1 MRDKALRR
9 IIPAVFLTSTAVIA
23 GWLRIRP
30 QREPNPDRPAAAPL
44 QPTVTPLPEPGPTP
58 APSAS
63 STNEVPA
70 RFIVVPEPSFV
81 QIPRSALA
89 ASLWFGAAIVLC
101 IVAAGVVSSAQQ
113 TAFHDLAP
121 LFAIA
126 VPGLIVAGIGAAAW
140 LKRDQARRWPRWLWR
155 FSLLFAAIIV
165 SFIAAD
171 INFTAVE
178 FDGTGQLG
186 SVLLWLLAIGLAF
199 AAAGQR
205 SDPTTVK
212 LTEPIRRSE
221 VIVFIA
227 IVALAFALR
236 AIDLEHI
243 PGVVLGDETKYAV
256 AARYLTEHQQ
266 IKPFTTGSDGHW
278 NFYLQII
285 GLFLQ
290 LFGQTITAM
299 RLPSVL
305 AGILGIVALYAVVRQ
320 LWGRRPA
327 LIAAALMATYHQNIH
342 YSRVGF
348 NSIDDPLFL
357 ALVFGCAWLAWRTG
371 RRRAWL
377 MTALAAG
384 LSQYFFVGGRLV
396 LLQLAVLAVFW
407 LITDRHRVRAQA
419 LNIAVAVSVFI
430 CIITPILYFW
440 AIRPN
445 DYMSSLNAKNI
456 YRSGW
461 VPAAMQANNESEVD
475 VLWGQLRD
483 VMTSFSFGSDEG
495 FYWAQTM
502 LTPIM
507 SILAVIALA
516 YFVAHSREGPYFW
529 VVSSLALVILFGG
542 ILMVS
547 PTAGS
552 HRLLG
557 SSPLIYGAIAVAI
570 DRAWG
575 WFERRAPHPKLIGV
589 YGLLVIALL
598 MNADARYYFVNYL
611 TKNEL
616 RSPDVPFHVIQE
628 YLFALEPR
636 TEPQPLQ
643 IVCVGLNAD
652 FCRGTTLDFLAR
664 PLLARADVITDLPST
679 DSVPPRGTKLQV
691 VIINASMTQEVE
703 RARQRYATVTPQ
715 NLSDPLNRILF
726 VAFEI
731 QPYQ

>member
-1 MRDKALRR
+1 MRHKVLRR
-9 IIPAVFLTSTAVIA
+9 IIPAVFLTGAAVIA

-30 QREPNPDRPAAAPL
+30 QRGPNPDRPAAALLP
-44 QPTVTPLPEPGPTP
+44 PTVTPSPEPGPTP
-58 APSAS
+58 APAAS
-63 STNEVPA
+63 PTTEAPT
-70 RFIVVPEPSFV
+70 RFIVVPVPSFI
-81 QIPRSALA
+81 QIPRSMVTA
-89 ASLWFGAAIVLC
+89 ALWFGAAIILC

-113 TAFHDLAP
+113 AVFHSLTP
-121 LFAIA
+121 LFVVAALGVIVVGIA
-126 VPGLIVAGIGAAAW
+126 GAVW
-140 LKRDQARRWPRWLWR
+140 LKRDQARAWPRWLWR
-155 FSLLFAAIIV
+155 FNFLFAAIIV
-165 SFIAAD
+165 SFVAAD
-171 INFTAVE
+171 INFNAVE

-186 SVLLWLLAIGLAF
+186 SVLLWLAAIGLAF
-199 AAAGQR
+199 AAAWQR
-205 SDPTTVK
+205 SGPSTVK
-212 LTEPIRRSE
+212 LTQPITRSE

-243 PGVVLGDETKYAV
+243 PSVVMGDETKYAV

-285 GLFLQ
+285 GLSVQ
-290 LFGQTITAM
+290 LLGPTITAI
-299 RLPSVL
+299 RVPSVL
-305 AGILGIVALYAVVRQ
+305 AGLLGIIALYAVVRQ

-357 ALVFGCAWLAWRTG
+357 ALVFACAWLAWRTG

-377 MTALAAG
+377 MTALAGG

-396 LLQLAVLAVFW
+396 LLQLGALAVFW
-407 LITDRHRVRAQA
+407 LITDRRRVQAQA
-419 LNIAVAVSVFI
+419 MNIAIAIGVFV

-440 AIRPN
+440 AARPD
-445 DYMSSLNAKNI
+445 DYMASLNAKNI

-461 VPAAMQANNESEVD
+461 LPAAMQANNESQVE

-516 YFVAHSREGPYFW
+516 YCVAHSREGPYFW
-529 VVSSLALVILFGG
+529 IVSSLALLLLFGG

-557 SSPLIYGAIAVAI
+557 SGPLIYGAIALAL

-575 WFERRAPHPKLIGV
+575 YFERHIRYPKIIGAYGV
-589 YGLLVIALL
+589 IVIGLL
-598 MNADARYYFVNYL
+598 MTADAQYYFVNYL

-616 RSPDVPFHVIQE
+616 RSPDMPFHVIQE

-643 IVCVGLNAD
+643 LVCVGLNAD
-652 FCRGTTLDFLAR
+652 FCQGTTLDFLAR
-664 PLLARADVITDLPST
+664 PLLARAEVTTDVPSI
-679 DSVPPRGTKLQV
+679 DAVPPTGTKLQV
-691 VIINASMTQEVE
+691 VIINASMTQDVE
-703 RARQRYATVTPQ
+703 RAKQRYATVTPQ
-715 NLSDPLNRILF
+715 NLSDTLGTVWF

-731 QPYQ
+731 QPHQ

>member
-1 MRDKALRR
+1 MRDKVLRR
-9 IIPAVFLTSTAVIA
+9 IIPAVFLASAAVIA

-30 QREPNPDRPAAAPL
+30 QHGPNPDRPAAAPL
-44 QPTVTPLPEPGPTP
+44 QPTITRWPEPNPTP

-63 STNEVPA
+63 STNDVPA
-70 RFIVVPEPSFV
+70 RLIVVPAPSFI
-81 QIPRSALA
+81 QIPRSVLA
-89 ASLWFGAAIVLC
+89 AALWFGAAIVLC
-101 IVAAGVVSSAQQ
+101 IVAAGVMSSARQA
-113 TAFHDLAP
+113 AFQALAP

-126 VPGLIVAGIGAAAW
+126 APGLMAAGIGAAAW
-140 LKRDQARRWPRWLWR
+140 LKRDQTRRWPRGLWR
-155 FSLLFAAIIV
+155 FSLLFAAIV
-165 SFIAAD
+165 ASFIAAD
-171 INFTAVE
+171 INFNAAE

-186 SVLLWLLAIGLAF
+186 SVLLWLSAIGLAW
-199 AAAGQR
+199 AAAWRR

-212 LTEPIRRSE
+212 PAEPVTSRE
-221 VIVFIA
+221 VIILIA

-256 AARYLTEHQQ
+256 AARYLVEHRQ
-266 IKPFTTGSDGHW
+266 IKPFTTGADGHW

-285 GLFLQ
+285 GLSLR
-290 LFGQTITAM
+290 LFGQTLTAI
-299 RLPSVL
+299 RLPSVF
-305 AGILGIVALYAVVRQ
+305 AGTLSIIALYDIVRQ

-327 LIAAALMATYHQNIH
+327 LLAAALLAAYHQNIH

-348 NSIDDPLFL
+348 NSIDDPLFF
-357 ALVFGCAWLAWRTG
+357 ALVFACVWLAWRTG

-396 LLQLAVLAVFW
+396 LLQLGALAVFW
-407 LITDRHRVRAQA
+407 LITDRRRVRAQA
-419 LNIAVAVSVFI
+419 LNIALAVGVFI

-440 AIRPN
+440 AVHPE
-445 DYMSSLNAKNI
+445 DYMASLNAKNI

-461 VPAAMQANNESEVD
+461 VSAAMQANNAGEGEVLWRQARD
-475 VLWGQLRD
+475 VL
-483 VMTSFSFGSDEG
+483 TSFSFGSDEG
-495 FYWAQTM
+495 FYWAQPM
-502 LTPIM
+502 LTPLM

-516 YFVAHSREGPYFW
+516 YCVAHSREGPYFW
-529 VVSSLALVILFGG
+529 IVSSLALLILFGG

-557 SSPLIYGAIAVAI
+557 SGPLIYGAIAVAI

-575 WFERRAPHPKLIGV
+575 WCERHVRHPKLIGV
-589 YGLLVIALL
+589 YGLFAVALL

-616 RSPDVPFHVIQE
+616 RSPDVLFHVIQQ
-628 YLFALEPR
+628 YLFALEAR
-636 TEPQPLQ
+636 TGSQPLQ
-643 IVCVGLNAD
+643 IVCVGLNTD

-664 PLLARADVITDLPST
+664 PLLARADVTTDVPAIAA
-679 DSVPPRGTKLQV
+679 VPPAGPRLQV
-691 VIINASMTQEVE
+691 VIINASLASEVE
-703 RARQRYATVTPQ
+703 NARRRYAPVAPQ
-715 NLSDPLNRILF
+715 QLRDSLGRLLY
-726 VAFEI
+726 VVFEI
-731 QPYQ
+731 QP